1 MKWIAKLFKSNMKG
15 AALRAGNWFF
25 IIAAVAVSLTLLV
38 NNKDFTH
45 VPKINIAFVNEDT
58 GAISKEFLQSIE
70 KYNEFN
76 TAVLNKNDA
85 FKELKKG
92 NIEAVFIIE
101 KNFSST
107 LSQGKFNNII
117 QVYNSPSSN
126 ASATISEP
134 IINNVLMYWIEE
146 YTIQKTNEFLSSEGK
161 TYSKNDEIN
170 QRNQIKSLWKNALP
184 IEVNNNTVNTAGQS
198 AEALTNALPFKWYF
212 ALSVFYLFIGT
223 VYFIDIKKTGIVKR
237 LELCGAK
244 LSHVILGSLMP
255 SVLIAVFGFVLVM
268 AASSIFVYTEFYK
281 YILLFI
287 AALFYLIS
295 FAFISGIIVLLSN
308 NVPSILILASTFTF
322 INAVLSELV
331 VALPQWAVFLR
342 NVSVFLPGKWV
353 NVSINQIY
361 VQGRLNAGIFICTLI
376 YAVAYF
382 ALCYF
387 QERKITENEH

>member
-25 IIAAVAVSLTLLV
+25 IVAAAAVSLILLI
-38 NNKDFTH
+38 NNKDFNQ
-45 VPKINIAFVNEDT
+45 VQKIDIAFVNEDT
-58 GAISKEFLQSIE
+58 GAISQEFLQSIE
-70 KYNEFN
+70 KYDEFN
-76 TAVLNKNDA
+76 TVVLNKNDA

-101 KNFSST
+101 KNFTDT
-107 LSQGKFNNII
+107 LSKGKFDNII

-134 IINNVLMYWIEE
+134 VINNVLMYWIEE
-146 YTIQKTNEFLSSEGK
+146 YTIQNTNEFLSSEGK
-161 TYSKNDEIN
+161 TYSKIDEIN
-170 QRNQIKSLWKNALP
+170 QRNQIKALWKNALP
-184 IEVNNNTVNTAGQS
+184 IEVKNNTVNTAGGNL
-198 AEALTNALPFKWYF
+198 EPLTNAMPFKWYF

-268 AASSIFVYTEFYK
+268 VASSIFVYMEFYK

-287 AALFYLIS
+287 AVLFYLIS
-295 FAFISGIIVLLSN
+295 FAFISAIIVLLLN

-361 VQGRLNAGIFICTLI
+361 AQGRLNAGIFICALI
-376 YAVAYF
+376 YAVVYF
-382 ALCYF
+382 VLCYF
-387 QERKITENEH
+387 KERQMKEY

>member
-25 IIAAVAVSLTLLV
+25 IIAAVAVSLTLSV
-38 NNKDFTH
+38 NNKDFTQ
-45 VPKINIAFVNEDT
+45 VPKINIAFVNEDS
-58 GAISKEFLQSIE
+58 GAISQEFLQSIE
-70 KYNEFN
+70 TYDEFN
-76 TAVLNKNDA
+76 TVVLNKNDA

-101 KNFSST
+101 NNFSNT
-107 LSQGKFNNII
+107 LSDGKFNNII

-134 IINNVLMYWIEE
+134 VINNVLMYWIEE

-161 TYSKNDEIN
+161 TYSKIDEIN
-170 QRNQIKSLWKNALP
+170 QRNQIKALWNNALP
-184 IEVNNNTVNTAGQS
+184 IEVKNNTISNSEKSTEPLS
-198 AEALTNALPFKWYF
+198 DALPFKWYF
-212 ALSVFYLFIGT
+212 ALSVFYLFIGS

-244 LSHVILGSLMP
+244 LAQVILGSLMP
-255 SVLIAVFGFVLVM
+255 SVLIAVSGFAIM
-268 AASSIFVYTEFYK
+268 IAAGSIFAYTEFYK
-281 YILLFI
+281 YVLLLI

-295 FAFISGIIVLLSN
+295 FAFISGIIVLISN

-342 NVSVFLPGKWV
+342 NVSAFLPGKWV

-361 VQGRLNAGIFICTLI
+361 TQGRLNAGIFICAFV

-382 ALCYF
+382 VLCYF
-387 QERKITENEH
+387 QEKKILKD

>member
-58 GAISKEFLQSIE
+58 GAISEEFLQSIE

-101 KNFSST
+101 KNFTDT
-107 LSQGKFNNII
+107 LSKGKFDNII

-134 IINNVLMYWIEE
+134 VINNVLMYWIEE

-170 QRNQIKSLWKNALP
+170 QRNQIKALWKNALP
-184 IEVNNNTVNTAGQS
+184 IEVKNNTVNTAGGNL
-198 AEALTNALPFKWYF
+198 EPLTNAMPFKWYF
-212 ALSVFYLFIGT
+212 ALSVFYLFIGS
-223 VYFIDIKKTGIVKR
+223 VYFIDIKKTGIVQR

-255 SVLIAVFGFVLVM
+255 SVLIVVSGFILVM
-268 AASSIFVYTEFYK
+268 AVGSIFAYTEFYK

-295 FAFISGIIVLLSN
+295 FAFISAIIVLLSN

-331 VALPQWAVFLR
+331 IALPQWAVFLR
-342 NVSVFLPGKWV
+342 NISVFLPGKWV

-361 VQGRLNAGIFICTLI
+361 VQGRLNAGIFICAFV

-382 ALCYF
+382 VLCYF
-387 QERKITENEH
+387 QERKKEHN